1 MPAQSFNPILA
12 ATLAGLVTWLFTSL
26 GAAIVYLRKEFSR
39 KTLDILLGFA
49 GGVMIAASFFS
60 LIMPGLDLAKPG
72 WGSWAF
78 LPPTLGFLFG
88 AVVLRGMDYM
98 IPHLHP
104 LLNFQDGRPST
115 LPKSFLLIFAITL
128 HNIPEALSVGVA
140 FGAAAIDPHLGISGA
155 VILMLGIG
163 IQNLPEGMAVSLP
176 LVREGYS
183 RHKAFFVGQLSG
195 VVEPLA
201 AILGAIIASFALNI
215 LPWAM
220 GFAAGAMIFV
230 TAEEVI
236 PESHASGNGDLATM
250 GLMLG
255 FALMMALDVAFS

>member
-1 MPAQSFNPILA
+1 MPAENFNPILA
-12 ATLAGLVTWLFTSL
+12 GALAGLVTWLFTSL
-26 GAAIVYLRKEFSR
+26 GAATVYLKKEFSR

-49 GGVMIAASFFS
+49 AGVMIAASFFS
-60 LIMPGLDLAKPG
+60 LLLPGLELAKPV
-72 WGSWAF
+72 WGAWSF
-78 LPPTLGFLFG
+78 LPPTCGFLLG
-88 AVVLRGMDYM
+88 AIILRGMDSV
-98 IPHLHP
+98 IPHFHAGLNLH
-104 LLNFQDGRPST
+104 DGRPSA
-115 LPKSFLLIFAITL
+115 LPKSFLLVFAITL

-140 FGAAAIDPHLGISGA
+140 FGASAIDPELGISGA
-155 VILMLGIG
+155 IILMLGIG

-183 RHKAFFVGQLSG
+183 RNKSFFIGQLSG
-195 VVEPLA
+195 IVEPLA
-201 AILGAIIASFALNI
+201 AILGAIIASFALNM

-236 PESHASGNGDLATM
+236 PESHASGNGDIATM

-255 FALMMALDVAFS
+255 FALMMALDVAFG